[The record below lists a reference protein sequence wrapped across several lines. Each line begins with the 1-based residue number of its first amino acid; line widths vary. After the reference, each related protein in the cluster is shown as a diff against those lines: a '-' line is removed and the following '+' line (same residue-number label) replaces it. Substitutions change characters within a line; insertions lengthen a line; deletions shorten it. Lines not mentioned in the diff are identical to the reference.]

1 MREIILDIETT
12 GLDYASGHKI
22 IEIGCFELIDKELGL
37 FYHQYVNPSRKL
49 TEENIKIHGIT
60 NEFLNPYP
68 PFSEIVEN
76 FLEFIKNDIIVAHNA
91 QFDIGFINNE
101 LVGERME
108 QIPQDRVV
116 DTLMIAR
123 DTFPGQKVNLDSLV
137 KKLKINSVVNRD
149 HHGALKDA
157 KILTDVY
164 MALRGHTQMGFNLL
178 NNNDNN
184 QINKTEPYS
193 KAIHLTKEETDDH
206 KEFIKMIET
215 QTLKQ

>member
-12 GLDYASGHKI
+12 GLDHTGGHKI

-37 FYHQYVNPSRKL
+37 FYHQYINPNRKL

-68 PFSEIVEN
+68 PFSEIADK
-76 FLEFIKNDIIVAHNA
+76 FLDFIKEDIIVAHNA

-101 LVGERME
+101 LLGERMNE
-108 QIPQDRVV
+108 ISQDRVV

-123 DTFPGQKVNLDSLV
+123 DTFPGQQVNLDSLV
-137 KKLKINSVVNRD
+137 KKLKINTMVNRD

-164 MALRGHTQMGFNLL
+164 LELRGHTQMGLNLL
-178 NNNDNN
+178 NDNGHK
-184 QINKTEPYS
+184 QLDKIEPYLEL
-193 KAIHLTKEETDDH
+193 IQLTKEETDDH
-206 KEFIKMIET
+206 KEFIKTMEMQI
-215 QTLKQ
+215 KK

>member
-12 GLDYASGHKI
+12 DLDHTGGHKI

-37 FYHQYVNPSRKL
+37 FYHQYINPNRKL

-68 PFSEIVEN
+68 PFSEIADK
-76 FLEFIKNDIIVAHNA
+76 FLDFIKEDIIVAHNA

-101 LVGERME
+101 LLGERMNE
-108 QIPQDRVV
+108 ISQDRVV

-123 DTFPGQKVNLDSLV
+123 EAFPGQQVNLDSLV
-137 KKLKINSVVNRD
+137 KKLKINTMVNRD

-164 MALRGHTQMGFNLL
+164 LELRGHTQMGLNLL
-178 NNNDNN
+178 NDNGHK
-184 QINKTEPYS
+184 QLDKIEPYLEL
-193 KAIHLTKEETDDH
+193 IQLTKEETDDH
-206 KEFIKMIET
+206 KEFIKTMEMQI
-215 QTLKQ
+215 KK